1 MTMPKTPKPEDDAIN
16 VAAPPGFDAQAIPI
30 HAVCSDQVKVSKD
43 LLSPEALKARFR
55 SPPNWQPEITDEN
68 RHVIASDIIAKR
80 QAVGKVTK
88 AAVLIPLLLKENG
101 LWVLLTQR
109 TNHLRDHAGQISFPG
124 GRMDPEDQ
132 SPNDTALRESE
143 EEIGLD
149 RHRVEIIGHLPEYL
163 TVSGYSVTPV
173 VGLVQAQAEYVLDEF
188 EVADVFEVPLSFLLD
203 PANHQVRLW
212 QSEQGGR
219 RFYSMPYENRFI
231 WGATAGML
239 RNLYHLLKV

>member
-1 MTMPKTPKPEDDAIN
+1 MIMPKHSSPEDNAIN

-30 HAVCSDQVKVSKD
+30 HQVCAGEKKVASEF
-43 LLSPEALKARFR
+43 LEPAGLKARLQ
-55 SPPNWQPEITDEN
+55 SPPQWQPEITDEN
-68 RHVIASDIIAKR
+68 RHVIASGIIAKR
-80 QAVGKVTK
+80 QAAGKVTK
-88 AAVLIPLLLKENG
+88 AAVLIPLVLKEDG
-101 LWVLLTQR
+101 LSVLLTQR

-132 SPNDTALRESE
+132 SPNDTALRESQ

-149 RHRVEIIGHLPEYL
+149 PKRVEIIGHLPQYL

>member
-1 MTMPKTPKPEDDAIN
+1 MNMPKTPSPEDDAMN
-16 VAAPPGFDAQAIPI
+16 VAAPPGFDAQAVPI
-30 HAVCSDQVKVSKD
+30 HQVCADEKRVAKEFLEPAGLRTRLQ
-43 LLSPEALKARFR
+43 
-55 SPPNWQPEITDEN
+55 SPPEWRPEITDEN
-68 RHVIASDIIAKR
+68 RHVIAADIITKR
-80 QAVGKVTK
+80 QAAGKVTQ
-88 AAVLIPLLLKENG
+88 AAVLIPLLVKEEG
-101 LWVLLTQR
+101 LSVLLTQR
-109 TNHLRDHAGQISFPG
+109 TNHLHDHAGQISFPG
-124 GRMDPEDQ
+124 GRMDPEDR
-132 SPNDTALRESE
+132 SPNDTALRESQ

-149 RHRVEIIGHLPEYL
+149 PNRVEIIGHLPQYL

>member
-1 MTMPKTPKPEDDAIN
+1 MNMQKTPKPEEDAMN

-30 HAVCSDQVKVSKD
+30 HEVCDNQVKVPQER
-43 LLSPEALKARFR
+43 LEPAALKARFQF
-55 SPPNWQPEITDEN
+55 PPDWQPEITDEN

-80 QAVGKVTK
+80 QAAGKVTK
-88 AAVLIPLLLKENG
+88 AAVLIPLLLKEDG

-149 RHRVEIIGHLPEYL
+149 RSRVEIIGHLPQYL

-173 VGLVQAQAEYVLDEF
+173 VGLVQAQAEYILDEF
-188 EVADVFEVPLSFLLD
+188 EVADVFEVPLRFLLD
-203 PANHQVRLW
+203 PENHQVRLW

-219 RFYSMPYENRFI
+219 RFYSM
-231 WGATAGML
+231 
-239 RNLYHLLKV
+239 LYLGCYSGNVT

>member
-1 MTMPKTPKPEDDAIN
+1 MSKTSIPEEDAIN
-16 VAAPPGFDAQAIPI
+16 VAAPPGFNAEAIPV
-30 HAVCSDQVKVSKD
+30 HEVCVNDQKVSPA
-43 LLSPEALKARFR
+43 LLDPAALKARLQFQ
-55 SPPNWQPEITDEN
+55 PEWQPEITDEN
-68 RHVIASDIIAKR
+68 RHVIAADIIARR
-80 QAVGKVTK
+80 QAAGKVTK
-88 AAVLIPLLLKENG
+88 AAVLIPLLLKEGG
-101 LWVLLTQR
+101 LSVLLTQR

-124 GRMDPEDQ
+124 GRMDPEDR
-132 SPNDTALRESE
+132 SPNETALRESW

-149 RHRVEIIGHLPEYL
+149 PERVEIIGHLPQYL

-173 VGLVQAQAEYVLDEF
+173 VGLVKPQAEYVLDAF
-188 EVADVFEVPLSFLLD
+188 EVADVFEVPLDFLLN

>member
-1 MTMPKTPKPEDDAIN
+1 MNMPKTPKPEEDVIN
-16 VAAPPGFDAQAIPI
+16 VATPPGFDAQAIPI
-30 HAVCSDQVKVSKD
+30 HEVRSGDKKVSSIF
-43 LLSPEALKARFR
+43 LEPEALRLR
-55 SPPNWQPEITDEN
+55 LQSPPEWQPEITDEN
-68 RHVIASDIIAKR
+68 RHVIAADIIAKR
-80 QAVGKVTK
+80 QAAGKVTK
-88 AAVLIPLLLKENG
+88 AAVLIPLVLKEEG
-101 LWVLLTQR
+101 LSVLLTQR

-124 GRMDPEDQ
+124 GRMDPEDR

-149 RHRVEIIGHLPEYL
+149 PKRVEIIGHLPQYL

>member
-1 MTMPKTPKPEDDAIN
+1 MSKTPKPEDDAIN

-88 AAVLIPLLLKENG
+88 AAVLIPLLLKEDS

>member
-1 MTMPKTPKPEDDAIN
+1 MTMPKTSQPEEDLIN
-16 VAAPPGFDAQAIPI
+16 VAAPPGFNAEAIPI
-30 HAVCSDQVKVSKD
+30 HEVCVNDKKVA
-43 LLSPEALKARFR
+43 PEFLEPEGLKTRLQY
-55 SPPNWQPEITDEN
+55 PPEWQPEITDEN
-68 RHVIASDIIAKR
+68 RHVIATDIIAKR
-80 QAVGKVTK
+80 QAAGKITR

-101 LWVLLTQR
+101 LSVLLTQR

-124 GRMDPEDQ
+124 GRMDPEDL
-132 SPNDTALRESE
+132 SPDDTALRESQ

-149 RHRVEIIGHLPEYL
+149 PKRVEIIGYLPQYL

-173 VGLVQAQAEYVLDEF
+173 VGLVQAQEEYVLDEF
-188 EVADVFEVPLSFLLD
+188 EVADVFEVPLHFLLD
-203 PANHQVRLW
+203 PANHQIRLW

-219 RFYSMPYENRFI
+219 RFYSIPYENRFI

>member
-1 MTMPKTPKPEDDAIN
+1 MNMPKTPSPEDYAIN
-16 VAAPPGFDAQAIPI
+16 VAAPPGFDAQAVPI
-30 HAVCSDQVKVSKD
+30 HQVCTHEKKVAKEF
-43 LLSPEALKARFR
+43 LEPAGLKQRLQ
-55 SPPNWQPEITDEN
+55 SPPEWQPEITDEN
-68 RHVIASDIIAKR
+68 RHVIAADIIAKR
-80 QAVGKVTK
+80 EAAGKVTK
-88 AAVLIPLLLKENG
+88 AAVLIPLVLKEEG
-101 LWVLLTQR
+101 LSVLLTQR

-132 SPNDTALRESE
+132 SPNDTALRESH

-149 RHRVEIIGHLPEYL
+149 PKRVEIIGHMPQYL

-173 VGLVQAQAEYVLDEF
+173 VGFVQAQAEYVLDEF

>member
-1 MTMPKTPKPEDDAIN
+1 MSKTSIPEEGAIN
-16 VAAPPGFDAQAIPI
+16 LAAPPGFDAQAIPI
-30 HAVCSDQVKVSKD
+30 HQVCTDQKRVALG
-43 LLSPEALKARFR
+43 LLEPEALKARLQ
-55 SPPNWQPEITDEN
+55 SPPQWQPEITDEN
-68 RHVIASDIIAKR
+68 RHVIAADIIARR
-80 QAVGKVTK
+80 QAAGKVTR

-101 LWVLLTQR
+101 LSVLLTQR

-132 SPNDTALRESE
+132 TPNDTALRESH

-149 RHRVEIIGHLPEYL
+149 PKRVEIIGHLPEYL

-173 VGLVQAQAEYVLDEF
+173 VGLVQPQAEYVLDAF
-188 EVADVFEVPLSFLLD
+188 EVADVFEVPLEFLLD

-212 QSEQGGR
+212 ESEQGGR

>member
-1 MTMPKTPKPEDDAIN
+1 MPKTPSPEDYAMN
-16 VAAPPGFDAQAIPI
+16 VAAPPGFDAQAVPI
-30 HAVCSDQVKVSKD
+30 HETCAHEKKVAKEF
-43 LLSPEALKARFR
+43 LEPAGLKLRLQ
-55 SPPNWQPEITDEN
+55 SPPEWQPEITDEN
-68 RHVIASDIIAKR
+68 RHVIAADIIAKR
-80 QAVGKVTK
+80 ESAGKVTK
-88 AAVLIPLLLKENG
+88 AAVLIPLVLKEEG
-101 LWVLLTQR
+101 LSVLLTQR

-132 SPNDTALRESE
+132 GPNDTALRESQ

-149 RHRVEIIGHLPEYL
+149 PKRVEIIGHMPQYL

>member
-1 MTMPKTPKPEDDAIN
+1 MSKTPKPEDDAIN

-88 AAVLIPLLLKENG
+88 AAVLIPLLLKEDG

>member
-1 MTMPKTPKPEDDAIN
+1 MTMFKTPKPEDDAIN

-88 AAVLIPLLLKENG
+88 AAVLIPLLLKEDS

>member
-1 MTMPKTPKPEDDAIN
+1 MTKISKPEEDAIN

-30 HAVCSDQVKVSKD
+30 HEVCSNQQKVSPD
-43 LLSPEALKARFR
+43 LLHPEGLKKRFQA
-55 SPPNWQPEITDEN
+55 PPQWEPEITDEN
-68 RHVIASDIIAKR
+68 RHVIAADIIARR
-80 QAVGKVTK
+80 QAVGKVTR
-88 AAVLIPLLLKENG
+88 AAVLIPLVLKEDG

-124 GRMDPEDQ
+124 GRMDPEDTG
-132 SPNDTALRESE
+132 PEETALRESK

-149 RHRVEIIGHLPEYL
+149 PSRVEIIGHLPQYL

-173 VGLVQAQAEYVLDEF
+173 VGLVQAQAEYVLDPF
-188 EVADVFEVPLSFLLD
+188 EVADVFEVPLEFLLN

>member
-55 SPPNWQPEITDEN
+55 SPPSWQPEITDEN

-188 EVADVFEVPLSFLLD
+188 EGADVFEVPLSFLLD

-219 RFYSMPYENRFI
+219 RFYSMPDENRFI

>member
-1 MTMPKTPKPEDDAIN
+1 MNMPKIPTTEEDAIN
-16 VAAPPGFDAQAIPI
+16 VAVPPGFDAQAIPI
-30 HAVCSDQVKVSKD
+30 HEVCSNQRKVSTEH
-43 LLSPEALKARFR
+43 LEPASLRARFQT
-55 SPPNWQPEITDEN
+55 PPDWQPEITDEN

-80 QAVGKVTK
+80 NAVGKVTK
-88 AAVLIPLLLKENG
+88 AAVLIPLVLKEDG

-124 GRMDPEDQ
+124 GRMDSEDR
-132 SPNDTALRESE
+132 SPNETALRESE

-149 RHRVEIIGHLPEYL
+149 PKRVEIIGHLPQYL

-203 PANHQVRLW
+203 PANHQVRVW

>member
-1 MTMPKTPKPEDDAIN
+1 MTKTPKPEEYAIN
-16 VAAPPGFDAQAIPI
+16 VAAPPGFDAQAVPI
-30 HAVCSDQVKVSKD
+30 HELCSDQEKVSP
-43 LLSPEALKARFR
+43 LALQVNALRERFQA
-55 SPPNWQPEITDEN
+55 PPIWQPEITDEN
-68 RHVIASDIIAKR
+68 RHVIAADIIAKR
-80 QAVGKVTK
+80 QAAGKVTQ
-88 AAVLIPLLLKENG
+88 AAVLVPLLLREEG
-101 LWVLLTQR
+101 LSVLLTQR

-124 GRMDPEDQ
+124 GRMDPEDGG
-132 SPNDTALRESE
+132 PNETALRESE

-149 RHRVEIIGHLPEYL
+149 RNRVEIIGHMPQYL

-188 EVADVFEVPLSFLLD
+188 EVADVFEVPLQFLMD
-203 PANHQVRLW
+203 PANHQVRMW

-219 RFYSMPYENRFI
+219 RFYAMPYENRFI

>member
-1 MTMPKTPKPEDDAIN
+1 MPKTSKPEQDAIN
-16 VAAPPGFDAQAIPI
+16 VAAPAGFNAQAIPI
-30 HAVCSDQVKVSKD
+30 HEVCTGDKKID
-43 LLSPEALKARFR
+43 PALFEPDALKNRLLN
-55 SPPNWQPEITDEN
+55 PPQWQAEITDEN

-80 QAVGKVTK
+80 EAAGKITR
-88 AAVLIPLLLKENG
+88 AAVLIPLLLKEDG
-101 LWVLLTQR
+101 LSVLLTQR
-109 TNHLRDHAGQISFPG
+109 TDHLHDHAGQISFPG
-124 GRMDPEDQ
+124 GRMDPGEQ
-132 SPNDTALRESE
+132 SPNETALRESF

-149 RHRVEIIGHLPEYL
+149 PSRVEIIGHLPQYL

-173 VGLVQAQAEYVLDEF
+173 VGLVQPQAEYVLDKF
-188 EVADVFEVPLSFLLD
+188 EVADVFEVPLRFLLD

-212 QSEQGGR
+212 ESEQGGR

>member
-1 MTMPKTPKPEDDAIN
+1 MNKPEEDAIN
-16 VAAPPGFDAQAIPI
+16 VAAPAGFDAQAIPI
-30 HAVCSDQVKVSKD
+30 HEVCLQDKKVSSH
-43 LLSPEALKARFR
+43 LLEPAALRER
-55 SPPNWQPEITDEN
+55 LQNPPQWQPEITDEN
-68 RHVIASDIIAKR
+68 RHVIAADIIAKR
-80 QAVGKVTK
+80 QAAGKVTR
-88 AAVLIPLLLKENG
+88 AAVLIPLLLKEEG
-101 LWVLLTQR
+101 LSVLLTQR

-132 SPNDTALRESE
+132 TPDDTALRESR

-149 RHRVEIIGHLPEYL
+149 PKRVEVIGYLPQYL

-173 VGLVQAQAEYVLDEF
+173 VGLVQPQAEYVLDEF
-188 EVADVFEVPLSFLLD
+188 EVADIFEVPLHFLLD

-219 RFYSMPYENRFI
+219 RFYSMPYEDRFI